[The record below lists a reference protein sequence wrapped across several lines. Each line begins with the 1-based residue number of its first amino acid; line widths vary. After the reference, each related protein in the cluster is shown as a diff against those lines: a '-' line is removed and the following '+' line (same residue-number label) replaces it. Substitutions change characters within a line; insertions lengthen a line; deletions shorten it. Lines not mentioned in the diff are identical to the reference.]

1 MKKLMVS
8 ISVVFFILTTGCEM
22 RTTSKQQPSNER
34 AMSIAG
40 SPVYEKDYKFPI
52 YKPIIMSNLIIN

>member
-8 ISVVFFILTTGCEM
+8 ISVVFLILTTGCEM
-22 RTTSKQQPSNER
+22 RTTSKQQVANER

-40 SPVYEKDYKFPI
+40 SPVYEKDYKI
-52 YKPIIMSNLIIN
+52 SDLQTSNHEPSNY

>member
-40 SPVYEKDYKFPI
+40 SPVYEKDSLYTTKI
-52 YKPIIMSNLIIN
+52 DNSLK

>member
-40 SPVYEKDYKFPI
+40 SPVYEKVNRTGFVGDFFI
-52 YKPIIMSNLIIN
+52 

>member
-1 MKKLMVS
+1 MKKLMVTLA
-8 ISVVFFILTTGCEM
+8 VFFILTTGCEM

-40 SPVYEKDYKFPI
+40 SPVYEKDYKILI

>member
-34 AMSIAG
+34 AMSIAS
-40 SPVYEKDYKFPI
+40 SPVYEKDYKIPDLQVNNHEQ
-52 YKPIIMSNLIIN
+52 SNY

>member
-8 ISVVFFILTTGCEM
+8 ISVVFLILTTGCEM

-40 SPVYEKDYKFPI
+40 SPVYEKDYKIPDLQVNNHEQ
-52 YKPIIMSNLIIN
+52 SNY

>member
-8 ISVVFFILTTGCEM
+8 ISVVFLILTTGCEM
-22 RTTSKQQPSNER
+22 RTTSKQQPANER

-40 SPVYEKDYKFPI
+40 SPVHEKDYKI
-52 YKPIIMSNLIIN
+52 SDIQVNNHEQSNY

>member
-1 MKKLMVS
+1 
-8 ISVVFFILTTGCEM
+8 M

-40 SPVYEKDYKFPI
+40 SPVYEKRLQNSRFT
-52 YKPIIMSNLIIN
+52 SQ